1 MPTEASKTW
10 KDPPMSSAQHTRLRT
25 DTWVRTG
32 CGSEAS
38 ARPWSTHRQSM
49 RHRKGVHMGK
59 TSQSV
64 LNGGK
69 LYPSAHRCLQT
80 QWGQTPPRSQSRK
93 AFLSPSSSP
102 DLSTWSIRVPE
113 DVVRRGH
120 FLRVGGGGRKTHPF
134 TPLTSLLGSL
144 IGPDPKREN
153 GDAQSIGRGVNG
165 S

>member
-1 MPTEASKTW
+1 
-10 KDPPMSSAQHTRLRT
+10 
-25 DTWVRTG
+25 
-32 CGSEAS
+32 
-38 ARPWSTHRQSM
+38 M

-59 TSQSV
+59 ISQSV

-144 IGPDPKREN
+144 IGPDPKREKWRCTVHRERSKWFIAMTAPQPRRK
-153 GDAQSIGRGVNG
+153 GLGHSTQGKRRRRAHGTQRGPQCIRPTGPRG
-165 S
+165 SQ